1 MCMGG
6 MPNDDPKS
14 LAGGISPKATGVS
27 NLPVRKVA
35 MLDPGFRE
43 VQEASV
49 LRPRILGIQKPKDSQ
64 DRRNL
69 KFLGLAFLVA
79 LVIFGALE
87 YKQLHEA
94 AHEAKKSAL
103 DYFNHQ

>member
-1 MCMGG
+1 MT
-6 MPNDDPKS
+6 NDDSQS
-14 LAGGISPKATGVS
+14 LAGGISPKAPGDKH
-27 NLPVRKVA
+27 LPVRKVA

-43 VQEASV
+43 VQEPSV

-79 LVIFGALE
+79 LVIFGSLE